1 VPGRSP
7 GGQRRHA
14 LPPDNPTIFKL
25 SRKDAQTIMSKHRVV
40 LLPGDGIG
48 PEVVEAAR
56 RVVEASEVD
65 VEWLPMEAG
74 LRALEQSGDALP
86 PEVVETIRE
95 TTVALK
101 GPTTTPIGRGHVSAN
116 VRLRKELE
124 LFANVR
130 PVKTVPGLE
139 TVYGPVDLVV
149 VRENTESLYAGLE
162 NEVAPGVVTSL
173 KVITEGAS
181 RRIARFAFEYA
192 VRWKRKRVTAVHKA
206 NIMKKADGLFLRCA
220 DEQARDFEGKI
231 EYNDVLVDALAMR
244 LVTEPSEFDVLLLEN
259 LYGDIVSDLAAG
271 LIGGLGL
278 APGANYGAECAVFE
292 AIHGSAPDIAGK
304 GIANPIAVILSA
316 AMMCHHL
323 GETDAYFKIR
333 RSVATVTR
341 ERKAELTPDLGGEGS
356 TASVTDAIVEEVR
369 RRRGITETEKE

>member
-1 VPGRSP
+1 M
-7 GGQRRHA
+7 
-14 LPPDNPTIFKL
+14 
-25 SRKDAQTIMSKHRVV
+25 SRHRVV
-40 LLPGDGIG
+40 YLPGDGIG
-48 PEVVEAAR
+48 PEVAAAAR
-56 RVVEASEVD
+56 EVVDASGMEIDWVD
-65 VEWLPMEAG
+65 QEMG
-74 LRALEQSGDALP
+74 LVAFEKCGDALP
-86 PEVVETIRE
+86 REVIDAITECG
-95 TTVALK
+95 VALK

-139 TVYGPVDLVV
+139 TSHGPIDLVI

-162 NEVAPGVVTSL
+162 NEVAPGVVTSI
-173 KVITEGAS
+173 KVITDRAS

-192 VRWKRKRVTAVHKA
+192 QRWGRKTVTAVHKA

-220 DEQARDFEGKI
+220 QEEAAKVEGKVAF
-231 EYNDVLVDALAMR
+231 NDVLVDALCMH
-244 LVTEPSEFDVLLLEN
+244 LVTRPSRYDVLLLEN

-278 APGANYGAECAVFE
+278 APGGNYGEKGAVFE

-304 GIANPIAVILSA
+304 GIANPIAMILSA

-323 GETDAYFKIR
+323 GDPGRYRRIR
-333 RSVATVTR
+333 RGVAAVTR
-341 ERKAELTPDLGGEGS
+341 ERKDALPPDLGGTGT
-356 TASVTDAIVEEVR
+356 TASLTKAIIEEVQR
-369 RRRGITETEKE
+369 QPLEV